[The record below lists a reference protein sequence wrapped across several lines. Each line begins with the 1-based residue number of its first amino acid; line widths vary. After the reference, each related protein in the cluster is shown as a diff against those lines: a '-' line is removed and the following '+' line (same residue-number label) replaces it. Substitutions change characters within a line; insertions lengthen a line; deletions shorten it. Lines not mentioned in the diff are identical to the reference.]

1 MSGTAG
7 SAAAAAFMRR
17 AWLFSITFCSVFVAY
32 GTTEIVQ
39 SSLFGG
45 AGYACLLIVYTC
57 FMISSLLA
65 PLLVRRIGPLATL
78 WRCGCGYFF
87 CVLVGAF
94 ADRAPPGVRLLA
106 CAVVGLSGGGF
117 WSAQALFMT
126 TLSQAWAV
134 ADPAIGVSG
143 ALSRSTSAF
152 FVVFSTA
159 QVLSQLLASAILL
172 GFGDAERSRAV
183 TALFALLTV
192 LAALGTAALSQ
203 LGPPDAPGGR
213 LFRAA
218 CCATRSKALA
228 SAEPDRDTAA
238 APADVVVAGA
248 AADATADVATA
259 DSAPANAAPA
269 GAAPASAAPAGAAPA
284 SESAGSAAAAAPAF
298 DSPPPPTPR
307 EVFSFLLREPALI
320 AILPLLFYGGGCL
333 GFVLGP
339 FLGSFSAR
347 YIGAGSVGFVGAA
360 YNLTCVVC
368 ALPTDALV
376 RRAWFGRRWAIAIG
390 VAMHS
395 AWFIIAGVLL
405 RASPSS
411 SGSGSPADFALV
423 FISII
428 VFALAQPVFQ
438 SQLPAL
444 LQAWYTEKEAST
456 KAIAVYR
463 VAFSLG
469 FMAAQGVSLAYLATG
484 DAALWQQCAIWASQL
499 LLSGAALAAMHL
511 RGARRID

>member
-1 MSGTAG
+1 
-7 SAAAAAFMRR
+7 MRR
-17 AWLFSITFCSVFVAY
+17 AWLFSVTFCSVFVAY

-45 AGYACLLIVYTC
+45 AGYACLLIVYSC
-57 FMISSLLA
+57 FMLSSLLA

-117 WSAQALFMT
+117 WSAQALYMT

-134 ADPAIGVSG
+134 ADPSVGVSG

-213 LFRAA
+213 LFRTA
-218 CCATRSKALA
+218 CCTSRGEALA
-228 SAEPDRDTAA
+228 AAEPDRDAPAAPA

-248 AADATADVATA
+248 AVVSAPD
-259 DSAPANAAPA
+259 DSAPTVAAPA
-269 GAAPASAAPAGAAPA
+269 GATPAPSV
-284 SESAGSAAAAAPAF
+284 AAAAAPAF

-347 YIGAGSVGFVGAA
+347 FIGAGNVGFVGAA
-360 YNLTCVVC
+360 YNLTCVVF

-376 RRAWFGRRWAIAIG
+376 RRAWFGRRWAIAVG

-395 AWFIIAGVLL
+395 VWFIVAGVLL
-405 RASPSS
+405 RSAPSS

-423 FISII
+423 FVSII

-444 LQAWYTEKEAST
+444 LQAWYTEKEQST
-456 KAIAVYR
+456 KAVAVYR
-463 VAFSLG
+463 VFFSLG
-469 FMAAQGVSLAYLATG
+469 FMAAQGISLAYLATG
-484 DAALWQQCAIWASQL
+484 DAALWQQCAIWAAQL